1 MHHRHLLA
9 IPLLAAALG
18 AQAQERTSDPLGPLA
33 QCINRSEFQFRQ
45 QDRLPAHATTRSLKL
60 ATGEAQVSTADGY
73 RLMLFRKSSL
83 PLVNLKIERSAAG
96 RFAADRDA
104 IVAQMGEMAA
114 RGKPPLQLPLETDAR
129 DGVEV
134 LGLNSASIAHTPGI
148 LSLYSLLHAASGTV
162 ATAYIL
168 NQPADPLDFATDAQ
182 YQALRTQLIASLV
195 RCMADPAP

>member
-9 IPLLAAALG
+9 ISLLAVALG
-18 AQAQERTSDPLGPLA
+18 TQAQGRTSDPLGPLA
-33 QCINRSEFQFRQ
+33 QCINRSQFQFRQ
-45 QDRLPAHATTRSLKL
+45 QDRLPTHATTRSLKL

-104 IVAQMGEMAA
+104 IVAQMGDMAA
-114 RGKPPLQLPLETDAR
+114 KGKLPLETDAR

-134 LGLNSASIAHTPGI
+134 LGLNSASIAHAPGI

-168 NQPADPLDFATDAQ
+168 NQPGDPLDFATDAQ